1 MYAWKLPT
9 SLDVN
14 GKEYRIR
21 TDFRVILDI
30 LSAMNDPEIFEPDM
44 TEEEKNQERALT
56 LLQILYIDFDS
67 MNPRDYEEA
76 MKKGGEFIDC
86 GFKEDSKKPRPQ
98 LMDWEKDAPVVIPA
112 INKTIGKDV
121 RSEEY
126 MHWWTF
132 LGSYMEVG
140 ESTFSTIVSIR
151 DKKRRGK
158 KLEKW
163 EEDYYKEHKN
173 MVDLKTKTQERS
185 EAEKEELRE
194 LFGFKKK

>member
-1 MYAWKLPT
+1 MDTWKLPT
-9 SLDVN
+9 SLEIN

-21 TDFRVILDI
+21 TDYRAVLDI

-44 TEEEKNQERALT
+44 TEEDKNRERALT
-56 LLQILYIDFDS
+56 LLQILYIDFNE

-76 MKKGGEFIDC
+76 MKKGCEFIDC
-86 GFKEDSKKPRPQ
+86 GFTEDSKKPRPQ
-98 LMDWEKDAPVVIPA
+98 LMDWNQDAPVIIPA

-132 LGSYMEVG
+132 FGAFMEIG

-151 DKKRRGK
+151 DKKRKNK

-163 EEDYYKEHKN
+163 EEEYLKNHKN
-173 MVDLKTKTQERS
+173 LVELKTNKYERS